1 MQKKII
7 ALAVA
12 GLLSGAAFAQTNV
25 TISGVLD
32 VGVNNAK
39 GQNKETSTN
48 AAYNNTATS
57 NIAFRAQEDLGGG
70 MKAGMF
76 LETDIRG
83 AGLMADFQR
92 YVFINGGWGEL
103 SLGQR
108 TNFSTTTGTVAQ
120 PFGTALGGGY
130 SGAFG
135 RLRGGGFEATGNYSA
150 TTGRDVRANGSIRYD
165 SPNFAGFTAGLSWK
179 PENDGTN
186 ETTASNGHFNLG
198 LNYANGPIRV
208 SYAYAKITNA
218 SVAGVGTGAAIL
230 PGTCAANGVTGTDI
244 ADIDAGAGT
253 QAACVVAAAAGAA
266 AYDSSIKHN
275 MLAANYSFGA
285 FTLYG
290 GYTTSKADTTV
301 AAGNE
306 ADSRSWNI
314 AAKWAATGN
323 IDLMANYLK
332 DNDKLAANA
341 DRKLLGLGMDYKLS
355 KRTAAY
361 LRYEKVDTN
370 TNNSGTGELR
380 TYGAGLRHAF

>member
-218 SVAGVGTGAAIL
+218 TAAGAATQTITAGATGL
-230 PGTCAANGVTGTDI
+230 ACAAPGVLVDDGTN
-244 ADIDAGAGT
+244 AV
-253 QAACVVAAAAGAA
+253 CVVTTAGAA

-341 DRKLLGLGMDYKLS
+341 DRKMLGLGMDYKLS

-361 LRYEKVDTN
+361 VRYEKLDTN
-370 TNNSGTGELR
+370 TSNSSLGKLT

>member
-32 VGVNNAK
+32 VGANNAK
-39 GQNKETSTN
+39 AQNKETSTN

-76 LETDIRG
+76 IETDIRG
-83 AGLMADFQR
+83 GGLMADFQR
-92 YVFINGGWGEL
+92 FVFINGGWGEL

-186 ETTASNGHFNLG
+186 ETTASNGHMNLG

-218 SVAGVGTGAAIL
+218 SAATGASI
-230 PGTCAANGVTGTDI
+230 TIFN
-244 ADIDAGAGT
+244 
-253 QAACVVAAAAGAA
+253 AACTAAQTAAGGVSIDTTPALANCAVPTAAVA

-275 MLAANYSFGA
+275 LLAANYTIGA
-285 FTLYG
+285 FTVYG
-290 GYTTSKADTTV
+290 GYTTSKGDTAA

-332 DNDKLAANA
+332 DNDKLAAND
-341 DRKLLGLGMDYKLS
+341 DRKLLGLGMDYKFS

-361 LRYEKVDTN
+361 LRYESLDTDTN
-370 TNNSGTGELR
+370 DGSAGKLR
-380 TYGAGLRHAF
+380 TYGVGLRHAF

>member
-12 GLLSGAAFAQTNV
+12 GLMSGAAFAQTNV

-39 GQNKETSTN
+39 AQNKETSTN
-48 AAYNNTATS
+48 AAYNNTVTS

-76 LETDIRG
+76 FETDIRG
-83 AGLMADFQR
+83 SGLMADFQR

-135 RLRGGGFEATGNYSA
+135 RLRGGGFEATGNFSA
-150 TTGRDVRANGSIRYD
+150 TTGRDVRANGSVRYD
-165 SPNFAGFTAGLSWK
+165 SPNFAGFTAGVSWK
-179 PENDGTN
+179 PENDSAN
-186 ETTASNGHFNLG
+186 ETTASNGHLNLG

-208 SYAYAKITNA
+208 SYAYAKITNSTAAGAAA
-218 SVAGVGTGAAIL
+218 STVTGACAIDL
-230 PGTCAANGVTGTDI
+230 NGDGDT
-244 ADIDAGAGT
+244 ADAGETAAGICT
-253 QAACVVAAAAGAA
+253 ITTAAGAA

-275 MLAANYSFGA
+275 LLAANYTIGA

-290 GYTTSKADTTV
+290 GYTTSKGDTAV

-332 DNDKLAANA
+332 DNDKLAAND
-341 DRKLLGLGMDYKLS
+341 DRKLLGLGMDYKFS

-361 LRYEKVDTN
+361 VRYEKLDTDTN
-370 TNNSGTGELR
+370 NGSAGKLT

>member
-32 VGVNNAK
+32 VGANNAK
-39 GQNKETSTN
+39 AQNKETSTN

-70 MKAGMF
+70 LKAGAF
-76 LETDIRG
+76 FETDIRG
-83 AGLMADFQR
+83 AGAMADFQR
-92 YVFINGGWGEL
+92 YVFINGGFGEI

-130 SGAFG
+130 SSAFG

-179 PENDGTN
+179 PENDGAN
-186 ETTASNGHFNLG
+186 ETTASNGHLNLG

-208 SYAYAKITNA
+208 SYAYAKISNA
-218 SVAGVGTGAAIL
+218 V
-230 PGTCAANGVTGTDI
+230 P
-244 ADIDAGAGT
+244 
-253 QAACVVAAAAGAA
+253 AGAA
-266 AYDSSIKHN
+266 GSFNAVTGAFTAATPYDSSIKHN
-275 MLAANYSFGA
+275 LLGANYTFGA

-290 GYTTSKADTTV
+290 GYTTSKADTAA

-314 AAKWAATGN
+314 AAKFAATGN
-323 IDLMANYLK
+323 IDLMANYLR
-332 DNDKLAANA
+332 DNDKTAANA
-341 DRKLLGLGMDYKLS
+341 DRKLLGLGMDYKFS

-361 LRYEKVDTN
+361 LRYETLDTN
-370 TNNSGTGELR
+370 TNNSAAGKLT

>member
-32 VGVNNAK
+32 VGANNAK
-39 GQNKETSTN
+39 AQNKETSTN

-179 PENDGTN
+179 PENDSTN
-186 ETTASNGHFNLG
+186 ETTASNGHMNLG

-208 SYAYAKITNA
+208 SYAYAKIGNA
-218 SVAGVGTGAAIL
+218 HAG
-230 PGTCAANGVTGTDI
+230 
-244 ADIDAGAGT
+244 
-253 QAACVVAAAAGAA
+253 
-266 AYDSSIKHN
+266 YDSSVKHN
-275 MLAANYSFGA
+275 LLGANYTIGA

-290 GYTTSKADTTV
+290 GYTTSKGDRVTPAADDV
-301 AAGNE
+301 
-306 ADSRSWNI
+306 DSRSWNI

-332 DNDKLAANA
+332 DNDKLAAHA
-341 DRKLLGLGMDYKLS
+341 DRELLGLGMDYKLS

-361 LRYEKVDTN
+361 VRYEKLDTDTN
-370 TNNSGTGELR
+370 NGSAGKLT

>member
-32 VGVNNAK
+32 VGAFNAK
-39 GQNKETSTN
+39 AQNKETSTN
-48 AAYNNTATS
+48 AGYNGTATS

-76 LETDIRG
+76 IETDIRG
-83 AGLMADFQR
+83 AGAMADYQR
-92 YVFINGGWGEL
+92 YVFVNGGWGEL

-108 TNFSTTTGTVAQ
+108 TNFSATTGLVAQ
-120 PFGTALGGGY
+120 PFGTTMGGGY
-130 SGAFG
+130 SSAFG
-135 RLRGGGFEATGNYSA
+135 RLRGGGFEGTGNYSA

-179 PENDGTN
+179 PENDSTN

-218 SVAGVGTGAAIL
+218 TAAVPLTTTWVDADADGV
-230 PGTCAANGVTGTDI
+230 
-244 ADIDAGAGT
+244 IDAGEFTNSGGT
-253 QAACVVAAAAGAA
+253 S

-275 MLAANYSFGA
+275 LLAANYTIGA
-285 FTLYG
+285 FTVYG
-290 GYTTSKADTTV
+290 GYTTSKADRTN
-301 AAGNE
+301 AAALND
-306 ADSRSWNI
+306 DSRSWNI

-332 DNDKLAANA
+332 DNDKTSNND
-341 DRKLLGLGMDYKLS
+341 DRKLIGLGMDYKFS

-361 LRYEKVDTN
+361 LRYEKLDTDTN
-370 TNNSGTGELR
+370 DGGTGKLT

>member
-39 GQNKETSTN
+39 AQNKETSTN

-218 SVAGVGTGAAIL
+218 TVAGAAGATGTADCWIDGGDGVLDGADDVVGT
-230 PGTCAANGVTGTDI
+230 CVT
-244 ADIDAGAGT
+244 AG
-253 QAACVVAAAAGAA
+253 AAGAA

-290 GYTTSKADTTV
+290 GYTTSKADTTA

-341 DRKLLGLGMDYKLS
+341 DRKMLGLGMDYKLS

-361 LRYEKVDTN
+361 VRYEKLDTN
-370 TNNSGTGELR
+370 TSNSSLGKLT

>member
-12 GLLSGAAFAQTNV
+12 GLMSGAAFAQTNV

-32 VGVNNAK
+32 VGAFNAK
-39 GQNKETSTN
+39 GQNLTTSTN
-48 AAYNNTATS
+48 AGYNGTATS

-76 LETDIRG
+76 IETDIRG
-83 AGLMADFQR
+83 AGAMADYQR
-92 YVFINGGWGEL
+92 YVFVNGGWGEL

-108 TNFSTTTGTVAQ
+108 TNFSATTGLVAQ
-120 PFGTALGGGY
+120 PFGTTMGGGY
-130 SGAFG
+130 SSAFG
-135 RLRGGGFEATGNYSA
+135 RLRGGGFEGTGNYSA

-179 PENDGTN
+179 PENDGATETN
-186 ETTASNGHFNLG
+186 ASNGHMNLG

-208 SYAYAKITNA
+208 SYAYAKISNA
-218 SVAGVGTGAAIL
+218 V
-230 PGTCAANGVTGTDI
+230 
-244 ADIDAGAGT
+244 
-253 QAACVVAAAAGAA
+253 QAGAA
-266 AYDSSIKHN
+266 GSFNAVTGAFTAATPYDSAVKHN
-275 MLAANYSFGA
+275 MLGANYTIGA

-290 GYTTSKADTTV
+290 GYTTSKGDRVAPAADDV
-301 AAGNE
+301 
-306 ADSRSWNI
+306 DSRSWNI

-332 DNDKLAANA
+332 DNDKLPANA
-341 DRKLLGLGMDYKLS
+341 DRKLIGLGMDYKFS

-361 LRYEKVDTN
+361 VRYETLDTN
-370 TNNSGTGELR
+370 TNDSTTGKLT

>member
-12 GLLSGAAFAQTNV
+12 GLMSGAAFAQTNV

-32 VGVNNAK
+32 VGANNAK
-39 GQNKETSTN
+39 AQNKETSTN

-76 LETDIRG
+76 IETDIRG
-83 AGLMADFQR
+83 GGLMADFQR
-92 YVFINGGWGEL
+92 FVFINGGWGEL

-186 ETTASNGHFNLG
+186 ETTGSNGHMNLG

-218 SVAGVGTGAAIL
+218 TAA
-230 PGTCAANGVTGTDI
+230 V
-244 ADIDAGAGT
+244 
-253 QAACVVAAAAGAA
+253 A

-275 MLAANYSFGA
+275 LLAANYTIGA

-290 GYTTSKADTTV
+290 GYTTSKGDTAV

-332 DNDKLAANA
+332 DNDKLAAND
-341 DRKLLGLGMDYKLS
+341 DRKLLGLGMDYKFS

-361 LRYEKVDTN
+361 LRYESLDTDTN
-370 TNNSGTGELR
+370 DGSTGKLR
-380 TYGAGLRHAF
+380 TYGVGLRHAF